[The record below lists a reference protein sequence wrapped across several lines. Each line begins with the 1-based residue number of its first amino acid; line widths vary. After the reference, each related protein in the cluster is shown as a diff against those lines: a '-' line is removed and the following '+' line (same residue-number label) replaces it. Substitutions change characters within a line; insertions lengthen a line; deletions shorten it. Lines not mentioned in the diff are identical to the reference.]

1 MSKSVNKKKQ
11 QKNNS
16 CSAASCN
23 KKYKKPVARTMPVRV
38 VQRNAIPPQSAPVPP
53 PPQPRL
59 TSDNSA
65 AVIRDCAVKFNELFE
80 RYDSL
85 RALARELNGLAQ
97 TADYPAGVKIDN
109 IAIAFTIGGQTHTA
123 TVTNT
128 KIVGDIASLIANELN
143 ALVDQLYLQV
153 FSLTHVAGAMQKAI
167 EATTAKRASSESTGG
182 ASADNSTI
190 TGDDEPTL

>member
-1 MSKSVNKKKQ
+1 MAKSVNKKKQ
-11 QKNNS
+11 KKNNS
-16 CSAASCN
+16 CSASSC
-23 KKYKKPVARTMPVRV
+23 KKNCGKTAVRTMPVRV
-38 VQRNAIPPQSAPVPP
+38 VQRNTAPPQSAPQ

-65 AVIRDCAVKFNELFE
+65 VVIRDCAVKFNELFE
-80 RYDSL
+80 RYDTL
-85 RALARELNGLAQ
+85 RALARELNGLVQ
-97 TADYPAGVKIDN
+97 TAEYPAGVKIDN
-109 IAIAFTIGGQTHTA
+109 IAIAFTVGGQTRTA

-143 ALVDQLYLQV
+143 ALVDQMYLQV
-153 FSLTHVAGAMQKAI
+153 FSLTHVAGVMQKAI
-167 EATTAKRASSESTGG
+167 EATTTKRAASESTGG